1 MVQKKGAVTTSDGGR
16 YIHKLC
22 KHFTHRVPATWS
34 EYEGTVNFDMGVCVM
49 TAEAQTLT
57 FVCEAENSSDLSEI
71 LDTVKGHFDRFAVKD
86 QLVLNW
92 L

>member
-1 MVQKKGAVTTSDGGR
+1 MEKKGVVKTATGDR

-34 EYEGTVNFDMGVCVM
+34 GNEGLVEFDMGVCRM
-49 TAEAQTLT
+49 AAT
-57 FVCEAENSSDLSEI
+57 EAELSFICVAENDHDLNEI

>member
-1 MVQKKGAVTTSDGGR
+1 MHKKGVVNTQAGER
-16 YIHKLC
+16 YIHRLC

-34 EYEGTVNFDMGVCVM
+34 ANEGLVEFDMGTCRM
-49 TAEAQTLT
+49 TSNGQALS
-57 FVCEAENSSDLSEI
+57 FVCMAENDHDLNEI